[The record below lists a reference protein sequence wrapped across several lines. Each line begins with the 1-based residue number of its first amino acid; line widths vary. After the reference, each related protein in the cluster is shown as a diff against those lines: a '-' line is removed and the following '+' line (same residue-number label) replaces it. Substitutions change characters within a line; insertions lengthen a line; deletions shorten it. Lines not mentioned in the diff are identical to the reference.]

1 MTPDP
6 VAPSP
11 QRKKRKWLIAG
22 LLILALSGWA
32 VALFV
37 YVRAPRPAPE
47 GPGAT
52 VVFHISRTPPAVLPG
67 QVVSDPNEFE
77 SYRQAQAAMIRRRLT
92 LNQVLKDEKVANLSV
107 VRKQND
113 PLAWLHDNLRVSFDL
128 SPEYMR
134 VELDGEDAG
143 EHRVLLDV
151 LAKAYLQDI
160 DERYQG
166 AQRARLNKLEEVHRS
181 YRSETE
187 KNHRRLDTIAS
198 ALGTKDGATLAVL
211 DSLHR
216 DELRTATRDLQVL
229 QEQLTLLPAD
239 SPEAKNVHTRLEVA
253 KTRLESVRNQISRS
267 NDYRTE
273 LESIQRATQSVE
285 RLTEKIVDEIEKI
298 KINLGAPPRVT
309 LTEEAFIR
317 PRR

>member
-6 VAPSP
+6 VAPVP
-11 QRKKRKWLIAG
+11 QRKKRKWLVAG

-37 YVRAPRPAPE
+37 YARVPRPAPE

-67 QVVSDPNEFE
+67 QAVSDPTEFE
-77 SYRQAQAAMIRRRLT
+77 SYRQAQAAMIRQRLN
-92 LNQVLKDEKVANLSV
+92 LNQALKDEKVASLSV

-113 PLAWLHDNLRVSFDL
+113 PLTWLHDNLRVSFDSSL
-128 SPEYMR
+128 EYMR
-134 VELDGEDAG
+134 VELDGEDAD
-143 EHRVLLDV
+143 EHRVLLCA
-151 LAKAYLQDI
+151 LAKTYLQDI
-160 DERYQG
+160 EERDRG
-166 AQRARLNKLEEVHRS
+166 AQRARLSKLEEVHRG
-181 YRSETE
+181 YKSETE
-187 KNHRRLDTIAS
+187 KNHHRLDTIAS

-216 DELRTATRDLQVL
+216 DELRTAMRDLQVL
-229 QEQLTLLPAD
+229 QEQLALLPAD
-239 SPEAKNVHTRLEVA
+239 SPEAKTVHTRLEVA

-267 NDYRTE
+267 NNYRTE
-273 LESIQRATQSVE
+273 LESIQRETQSVE
-285 RLTEKIVDEIEKI
+285 RLAEKIVDEIEKI
-298 KINLGAPPRVT
+298 KINLGAPPRVAIV
-309 LTEEAFIR
+309 EEPFIR